1 MKDDPHPA
9 KAGKEDLSRFFTA
22 TLFLTAIAAEAQGQE
37 TKLPE
42 VSEQTPKTE
51 IPVTKTDNDD
61 KSGTTL
67 TLGAGEV
74 ISLTSEKDQTQIFS
88 DFTPNV
94 EVKTTNK
101 HGDYAKFSAMESM
114 TLNNKDYNALT
125 IKFMVELGKQLGNG
139 SQIIFKAG
147 RESTEAGN
155 VYDVAMHHYADA
167 QNIGTFGNL
176 SNVMAVGYSKNGIY
190 TELGIIGSTDEGLYV
205 IPNPKQASFWAKGGL
220 TLLQK
225 SGVELYM
232 NGATRLGGGHKD
244 LLASIGIKT
253 DNGFRARA
261 IGKYDFVE
269 RSGALCADAVKD
281 VKKGL
286 KIMAGTV
293 LKDKGNEFRLH
304 CGVDVNNVQ
313 FSVQY
318 VKEKDQK
325 GTVNLTAAT
334 KLNWVA
340 RSKLNKNK

>member
-1 MKDDPHPA
+1 MTNDKHA
-9 KAGKEDLSRFFTA
+9 VAVKKKELLSKFFTA
-22 TLFLTAIAAEAQGQE
+22 SLFLTAVAAETQAQE
-37 TKLPE
+37 AKSPE
-42 VSEQTPKTE
+42 ISTQTPKTE
-51 IPVTKTDNDD
+51 IPAEGKFGTKITY
-61 KSGTTL
+61 
-67 TLGAGEV
+67 GAGEI
-74 ISLTSEKDQTQIFS
+74 ISLTAVKDKTALHS
-88 DFTPNV
+88 DFTPNIEAV
-94 EVKTTNK
+94 VTNK
-101 HGDYAKFSAMESM
+101 HGDYVKFSAMESM
-114 TLNNKDYNALT
+114 VLDNKDYSALT

-147 RESTEAGN
+147 RESTESAN

-176 SNVMAVGYSKNGIY
+176 SNVMAVGYTKNGIY
-190 TELGIIGSTDEGLYV
+190 TELGIIGSTDEDLYV

-232 NGATRLGGGHKD
+232 NGATRLGHGHKD
-244 LLASIGIKT
+244 LLASIGVKT
-253 DNGFRARA
+253 DNGFKARA

-281 VKKGL
+281 LKNGL

-318 VKEKDQK
+318 VKEKEQK
-325 GTVNLTAAT
+325 AAVNMTVAT